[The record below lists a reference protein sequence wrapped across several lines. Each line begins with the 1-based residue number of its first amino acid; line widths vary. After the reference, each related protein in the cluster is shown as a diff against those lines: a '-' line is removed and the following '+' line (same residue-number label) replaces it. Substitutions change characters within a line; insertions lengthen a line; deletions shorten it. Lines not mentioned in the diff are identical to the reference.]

1 MKSTLAEIIDTLGS
15 SLHSYLVAAGV
26 WTFHGD
32 DVIKLA
38 LVDLVEDQ
46 RSIADRAGRLLEEH
60 GETVPRPVYPIR
72 YTATHDV
79 DLVAM
84 LPRVLNG
91 LRRQIAQFDR
101 LVDAGG
107 PPGEIDLVRE
117 ARETSLQHADQFE
130 EIARRSGRSGSLPPA
145 PVS

>member
-101 LVDAGG
+101 
-107 PPGEIDLVRE
+107 
-117 ARETSLQHADQFE
+117 ETSLHHADQFE